1 MKTISLNEA
10 YDILE
15 NCSGI
20 IVDDHVITYPSLF
33 EILND
38 DDSDDNEFLYISYTE
53 SDGEDYSL
61 KFTQGDNKQVTI
73 SGSSMFLYDSDSR
86 GDDDVIQLTV
96 LQPKNLE

>member
-15 NCSGI
+15 NCSGV

-33 EILND
+33 EVLNE
-38 DDSDDNEFLYISYTE
+38 DDSDDNEFMFISWTE
-53 SDGEDYSL
+53 SDGEEYYL
-61 KFTQGDNKQVTI
+61 KFTQGDNKEVTI
-73 SGSSMFLYDSDSR
+73 SGSSMFLYDSDSN
-86 GDDDVIQLTV
+86 GVDCGVQITI